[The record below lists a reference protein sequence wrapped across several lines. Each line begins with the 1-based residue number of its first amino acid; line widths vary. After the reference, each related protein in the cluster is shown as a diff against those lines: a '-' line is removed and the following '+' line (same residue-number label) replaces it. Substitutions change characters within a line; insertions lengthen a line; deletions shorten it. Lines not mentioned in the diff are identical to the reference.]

1 MLTEKEIEIIEGCQK
16 GDTHSQKLLYDTY
29 GPMVKGTCLRYIED
43 NQEAEDLF
51 HDIFIFILTHF
62 EKYTHI
68 SSLDGWLHR
77 ITVNKL
83 VDHLR
88 HKKTQPT
95 VPMSHFGHD
104 LGETVEHE
112 YDGIPMDV
120 LQGFINELPLKART
134 AFNLYVVDDIP
145 QSEIAKMMQESQNN
159 VRTMISRA
167 RATLRNSIQKFWKNE
182 ERNV

>member
-1 MLTEKEIEIIEGCQK
+1 MLTEKEIEIIDGCQK
-16 GDTHSQKLLYDTY
+16 GDVHSQKLLYDTY
-29 GPMVKGTCLRYIED
+29 GPMVKGTCLRYIQD
-43 NQEAEDLF
+43 IQEAEDLF

-62 EKYTHI
+62 EQYTNI
-68 SSLDGWLHR
+68 NSLDGWLHR

-83 VDHLR
+83 VDYLR

-95 VPMSHFGHD
+95 IPMSHFEQE
-104 LGETVEHE
+104 LGEAVEHE

-120 LQGFINELPLKART
+120 LQGFINDLPQKART
-134 AFNLYVVDDIP
+134 AFNLYVIDDIP
-145 QSEIAKMMQESQNN
+145 QAEIAEMMQESQNN

-182 ERNV
+182 ENR